1 MRMID
6 LTMTRAYEMMVIL
19 YATSIVLYFIDYFY
33 RQAKIRRAAFWLV
46 SIVWVMQTV
55 FFLLYI
61 VKMKRFPVLSLI
73 EGIYFYAWLLI
84 TISIILHC
92 IARVDLPVFFINVLG
107 FIFVTIHL
115 FAPDQVQNPIGE
127 SVISEMLI
135 IHISFAILSY
145 ATFTLAFVFS
155 VLYLILY
162 KILKKKKFSK
172 LWSRLPSLQQISKW
186 INYSIL
192 IGIPIFLISIL
203 LGLEWAF
210 MTLEGLSVIDAKII
224 GSFIIFVIYFIILVL
239 HRKGKL
245 SGLNYSW
252 AHIYTFLL
260 VVVNFFLGST
270 LSSFHLWY

>member
-1 MRMID
+1 MID
-6 LTMTRAYEMMVIL
+6 VTMTRAYEMMVIL
-19 YATSIVLYFIDYFY
+19 YALSIVLYFIDYFY
-33 RQAKIRRAAFWLV
+33 KQAKIRRTAFWIV

-61 VKMKRFPVLSLI
+61 MEMKRFPVLTLI
-73 EGIYFYAWLLI
+73 EGVYFYAWLLI

-92 IARVDLPVFFINVLG
+92 IARVDLPVFFINILG

-115 FAPDQVQNPIGE
+115 FAPDQVQNPLGE
-127 SVISEMLI
+127 SAVSEMLI

-145 ATFTLAFVFS
+145 ATFTLTFVFS

-172 LWSRLPSLQQISKW
+172 LWSRLPSLQQISMW
-186 INYSIL
+186 INSSIL
-192 IGIPIFLISIL
+192 IGNPLFFISIL

-224 GSFIIFVIYFIILVL
+224 GSFIIFVIYLIILVL
-239 HRKGKL
+239 HRRGKL

-252 AHIYTFLL
+252 ANIYTFLL
-260 VVVNFFLGST
+260 VVINFFLGSK
-270 LSSFHLWY
+270 LSNFHLWY